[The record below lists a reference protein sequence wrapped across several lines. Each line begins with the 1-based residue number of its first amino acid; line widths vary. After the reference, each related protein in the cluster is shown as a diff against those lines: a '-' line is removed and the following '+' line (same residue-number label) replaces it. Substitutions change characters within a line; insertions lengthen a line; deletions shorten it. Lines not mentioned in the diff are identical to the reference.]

1 MVQVSDLQIWH
12 HHGALSVPDLDASI
26 DWYGKVL
33 GFELLARHAHPKV
46 KDAELAML
54 RNGSMHI
61 ELFMLPDAVPAAAD
75 RSDPHG
81 DLLTHGHK
89 HVAFAVRNVDLAAE
103 ELRRRNADIV
113 FVARIPSGAVIYLR
127 DNAGNLIEFVE
138 VPDAGGSSA
147 PDLVAGSL

>member
-1 MVQVSDLQIWH
+1 MGNLQLWH

-26 DWYGKVL
+26 QWYCQTL
-33 GFELLARHAHPKV
+33 GFTVEQRFAHPKV
-46 KDAELAML
+46 KDAEVAML

-61 ELFMLPDAVPAAAD
+61 ELFMLPDAVPASPA

-89 HVAFAVRNVDLAAE
+89 HV

-113 FVARIPSGAVIYLR
+113 WVSRVDRGAVIFLR

-138 VPDAGGSSA
+138 VPDA
-147 PDLVAGSL
+147 DQVLVAGRL

>member
-1 MVQVSDLQIWH
+1 
-12 HHGALSVPDLDASI
+12 
-26 DWYGKVL
+26 
-33 GFELLARHAHPKV
+33 
-46 KDAELAML
+46 
-54 RNGSMHI
+54 MHI
-61 ELFMLPDAVPAAAD
+61 ELFMLPDAVPASPA

-113 FVARIPSGAVIYLR
+113 WVSRVDRGAVIFLR

-138 VPDAGGSSA
+138 VPDA
-147 PDLVAGSL
+147 DQVLVAGRL